1 MIEENKVVRIDYT
14 VKDQEG
20 QLIDSSEG
28 KEPLA
33 YLHGA
38 GNIIPGLESALAGRA
53 EGEAFEVVIQPDD
66 AYGQRND
73 ALIQVVERGV
83 FQGVDQIDVGMVFNA
98 QGPEGNIQVTII
110 AIEGDEVTIDGNHPL
125 AGVVLNFE
133 GVIREVR
140 DATEEEIAHGH
151 VH

>member
-140 DATEEEIAHGH
+140 DVTEEEIAHGH